1 MTLPPS
7 LQTRIRFSTAT
18 EVGAVRLRPD
28 SILQEERGFIGGFRP
43 VKQVFWDEVRAV
55 YVWTTPNWST
65 VIGGGAVAVI
75 PLLIGL
81 FQLATPLW
89 AAVWIIGALAML
101 GWSLAWGLRLQ
112 PNRWIKIESTQGPL
126 LFHSRR
132 EDVLQG
138 ILSMLSLDPA
148 HPPATPPPAPGDT
161 PVVGA
166 PLPADDR

>member
-7 LQTRIRFSTAT
+7 LQIKVPYATAFNAARVRVLPDRI
-18 EVGAVRLRPD
+18 V
-28 SILQEERGFIGGFRP
+28 QEDRYLFGGYYP
-43 VKQVFWDEVRAV
+43 VMLVFADEVRAV
-55 YVWTTPNWST
+55 YVWAAPNWST
-65 VIGGGAVAVI
+65 VIGGAAVALI

-89 AAVWIIGALAML
+89 AAAWILGALAVL

-112 PNRWIKIESTQGPL
+112 PRRWIKIESEQGPL

-138 ILSMLSLDPA
+138 LLSTLSLDTVTRPT
-148 HPPATPPPAPGDT
+148 TP
-161 PVVGA
+161 
-166 PLPADDR
+166 LFPADDR